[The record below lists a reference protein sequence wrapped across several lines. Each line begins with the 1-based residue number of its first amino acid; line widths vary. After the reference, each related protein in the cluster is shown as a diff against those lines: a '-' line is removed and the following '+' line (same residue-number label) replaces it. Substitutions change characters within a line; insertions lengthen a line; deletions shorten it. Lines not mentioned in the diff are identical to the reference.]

1 VNDALPIRHEMR
13 IEAPLEVV
21 RRFLVEPTRLA
32 QWLATRAEIEPRPGG
47 KVRLEFARPDGSID
61 VATGEVV
68 ELSARRLVFT
78 WGFAAN
84 PDLPP
89 GASRVEISL
98 EPDGAGTL
106 VRLEHHGLPAS
117 QREAH
122 DVGWQFFLGRLREV
136 AGLRP

>member
-1 VNDALPIRHEMR
+1 VNDAPIRQETR
-13 IEAPLEVV
+13 IEAPPELV
-21 RRFLVEPTRLA
+21 RRFLVEPSRIT
-32 QWLATRAEIEPRPGG
+32 QWLANRAEIEPRPGG
-47 KVRLEFARPDGSID
+47 KVRLEFARPDGSVD
-61 VATGEVV
+61 VATGEVL
-68 ELSARRLVFT
+68 EFSARRLVFT
-78 WGFAAN
+78 WGFAGN

-122 DVGWQFFLGRLREV
+122 DGGWVHFLGRLREV